1 MFKQTIKIN
10 DKRLKE
16 YQKLFYQAGK
26 VAGRLI
32 LKDKGTHS
40 NLITAVS
47 LFENKYAECGFL
59 DKNKHGEYNS
69 STPLAYLIELL
80 ISKDNEIMD
89 IYEAC
94 EKFFYDVVNDV
105 ATKEKI
111 NIEYNWIVGKHSL
124 YGVNSNREFFENDM
138 KYDDY
143 ISFLKDNGYSDED
156 LVNSQV
162 IVD

>member
-1 MFKQTIKIN
+1 MSNKTIKIN
-10 DKRLKE
+10 DKRLEK
-16 YQKLFYQAGK
+16 YQSLFYQTGK

-47 LFENKYAECGFL
+47 LFENKYAECGFF
-59 DKNKHGEYNS
+59 DKNKHGEYNC

-80 ISKDNEIMD
+80 ISKDNEIDD

-94 EKFFYDVVNDV
+94 KRFFYDVVYDV
-105 ATKEKI
+105 ARKEKI
-111 NIEYNWIVGKHSL
+111 NIEYNWIIGKDSL
-124 YGVNSNREFFENDM
+124 YGVNSNRKFFEKDM
-138 KYDDY
+138 NYEDY
-143 ISFLKDNGYSDED
+143 ISFLRENGYSDED
-156 LVNSQV
+156 LANSQV